1 VDRNPVPQ
9 NHEEFH
15 DSKQDHFLVIF
26 YFCDLDRLA
35 APGAEKAQRLKYTA
49 SNSLIRYYN
58 MATMLEVAKRAGVS
72 KATVSRVLSGNGYVS
87 QETKDRV
94 FKAIE
99 ESGYRPNLLARNLAT
114 QKSQTLGLVV
124 TNTLY
129 HGTYFSEL
137 LFHAARMT
145 EDQGRRLI
153 LADGKHSAQE
163 EREAIQYLLDL
174 RCDAIVIYPRFLS
187 VDEMDDIV
195 QNHSQ
200 PIMVLN
206 RRLRRNSS
214 HSVFCDHKATSR
226 AAVEQLIALGHRDI
240 AFITGS
246 LDSPT
251 GVERLSGYKDA
262 LAVHGIPLREAL
274 IAQGKWTP
282 ATGAA
287 AVDTLLARDAEFSA
301 LVASNDDMA
310 IGAIRQLQLQG
321 IRVPQQVSVFGFDD
335 IALAPYTLPALS
347 SVRIPVTEMIKET
360 INRLI
365 FMLDGGDFKQQQAFQ
380 GELIL
385 RESVLRHPH
394 P

>member
-1 VDRNPVPQ
+1 M
-9 NHEEFH
+9 
-15 DSKQDHFLVIF
+15 
-26 YFCDLDRLA
+26 
-35 APGAEKAQRLKYTA
+35 T
-49 SNSLIRYYN
+49 
-58 MATMLEVAKRAGVS
+58 TMLEVARRAGVS

-94 FKAIE
+94 FLAIE

-114 QKSQTLGLVV
+114 KKTQTLGLVV

-129 HGTYFSEL
+129 HGVYFSEL
-137 LFHAARMT
+137 LFHAASMT
-145 EDQGRRLI
+145 EAQGRQLI

-174 RCDAIVIYPRFLS
+174 RCDGIIIYPRFLS
-187 VDEMDDIV
+187 VDEIDDII
-195 QNHSQ
+195 QQQQQ
-200 PIMVLN
+200 PVLVIN

-214 HSVFCDHKATSR
+214 HCVYCDQKSASQQ
-226 AAVEQLIALGHRDI
+226 AVEKLIARGHRDI

-251 GVERLSGYKDA
+251 GIERLSGYKDA
-262 LAVHGIPLREAL
+262 LTKHGIAIRDEL
-274 IAQGKWTP
+274 IVEGKWTP

-287 AVDTLLARDAEFSA
+287 GVDMLRERQVSFSA

-310 IGAIRQLQLQG
+310 VGAIKQLHAHG
-321 IRVPQQVSVFGFDD
+321 VSVPQQVSVIGFDD
-335 IALAPYTLPALS
+335 IALAPYMIPALS

-365 FMLDGGDFKQQQAFQ
+365 FMLDGGDFKYQQTFP
-380 GELIL
+380 GELIE
-385 RESVLRHPH
+385 RDSIVSGPH
-394 P
+394 A

>member
-1 VDRNPVPQ
+1 M
-9 NHEEFH
+9 
-15 DSKQDHFLVIF
+15 
-26 YFCDLDRLA
+26 
-35 APGAEKAQRLKYTA
+35 T
-49 SNSLIRYYN
+49 
-58 MATMLEVAKRAGVS
+58 TMLEVARRAGVS

-94 FKAIE
+94 FLAIE

-114 QKSQTLGLVV
+114 KKTQTLGLVV

-129 HGTYFSEL
+129 HGVYFSEL
-137 LFHAARMT
+137 LFHAASMT
-145 EDQGRRLI
+145 EAQGRRLI

-174 RCDAIVIYPRFLS
+174 RCDGIIIYPRFLS
-187 VDEMDDIV
+187 VDEIDDII
-195 QNHSQ
+195 QQQQQ
-200 PIMVLN
+200 PVLVIN

-214 HSVFCDHKATSR
+214 HCVYCDQKSASQQ
-226 AAVEQLIALGHRDI
+226 AVEKLIARGHLDI

-251 GVERLSGYKDA
+251 GIERLSGYKDA
-262 LAVHGIPLREAL
+262 LTKHGIAIRDEL
-274 IAQGKWTP
+274 IVEGKWTP

-287 AVDTLLARDAEFSA
+287 GVDMLRERQVSFSA

-310 IGAIRQLQLQG
+310 VGAIKQLHSHG
-321 IRVPQQVSVFGFDD
+321 VSVPQQVSVIGFDD
-335 IALAPYTLPALS
+335 IALAPYMIPALS

-365 FMLDGGDFKQQQAFQ
+365 FMLDGGDFKYQQTFP
-380 GELIL
+380 GELIE
-385 RESVLRHPH
+385 RDSIVSGPH
-394 P
+394 A